1 MDAMTNDEDDD
12 DVDTALATKW
22 PDPDQIVFTVGDDIL
37 PRYYTQSAGSVE
49 PAADVVV
56 PYELYPAATADWAQR
71 VRDSS
76 GVVIVCAAP
85 VIVVV
90 FTVGVLLTAG
100 AIRRVQTSVLST
112 AFYVFVAL
120 VVDAF
125 VLWSQCGG
133 EWLRAAVGI
142 DLRHI
147 ITSSNAVLCKI
158 YPYVSYLA
166 VNLSS
171 WLTVVMAAETT
182 CIYQRPQR
190 LTSVCQLTR
199 AHRVVAGF
207 LIVLGLLN
215 VYVVWAY
222 TFIQHSSSESADE
235 WACVDKLSDP
245 RALSVDLSWDRDV
258 ARLSVS
264 TTRFVVGQM
273 LPYFIV
279 FSCAVQLLTKRWRRA
294 DQLRQVDN
302 TWKACNVD
310 ATAARQ
316 LHTAFSVVCIAH
328 SVLLL
333 PRLAF
338 DSFLLVTDPRLTG
351 QRTVAYRPAV
361 LLARTVVYLLHFV
374 FLAARPLLVFAA
386 SSSFRRHVAELCVR
400 CRCCLCCCCCC
411 ARQKRRQRRSSSSDG
426 SVGGG
431 GSATTNAGATT
442 ADNVQPLLGKTGNE
456 PQTNHVTFDP
466 NTVDLCASRTS
477 SASAAIVLENG
488 APCIKIFSMTSV

>member
-1 MDAMTNDEDDD
+1 
-12 DVDTALATKW
+12 
-22 PDPDQIVFTVGDDIL
+22 
-37 PRYYTQSAGSVE
+37 
-49 PAADVVV
+49 
-56 PYELYPAATADWAQR
+56 
-71 VRDSS
+71 
-76 GVVIVCAAP
+76 
-85 VIVVV
+85 
-90 FTVGVLLTAG
+90 
-100 AIRRVQTSVLST
+100 
-112 AFYVFVAL
+112 
-120 VVDAF
+120 
-125 VLWSQCGG
+125 
-133 EWLRAAVGI
+133 
-142 DLRHI
+142 
-147 ITSSNAVLCKI
+147 
-158 YPYVSYLA
+158 
-166 VNLSS
+166 
-171 WLTVVMAAETT
+171 MAAETT

-207 LIVLGLLN
+207 LVVLGLLN
-215 VYVVWAY
+215 VYVVWVY
-222 TFIQHSSSESADE
+222 TFTQHLSAAD
-235 WACVDKLSDP
+235 WICVDRLSDP
-245 RALSVDLSWDRDV
+245 RALNVDMLWDRDV

-264 TTRFVVGQM
+264 ATRFVVGQM

-310 ATAARQ
+310 ATTARQ
-316 LHTAFSVVCIAH
+316 LHTAFSVICIAH

-361 LLARTVVYLLHFV
+361 LLARTVVYLLHYA
-374 FLAARPLLVFAA
+374 FLATRPLLLFAA

-400 CRCCLCCCCCC
+400 CRCCLCCCCC

-431 GSATTNAGATT
+431 CSATTNAGVTT
-442 ADNVQPLLGKTGNE
+442 ADNVQPLLGKTANE
-456 PQTNHVTFDP
+456 THTNHVTFDP
-466 NTVDLCASRTS
+466 NTVDLCATRTS